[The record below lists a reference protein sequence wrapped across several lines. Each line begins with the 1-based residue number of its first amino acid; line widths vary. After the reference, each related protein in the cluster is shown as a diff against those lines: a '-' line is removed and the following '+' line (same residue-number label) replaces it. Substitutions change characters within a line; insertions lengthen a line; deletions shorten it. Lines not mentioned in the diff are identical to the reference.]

1 MTKNLFQAVKTYIN
15 GVEVGETFTT
25 KHLIEVVGDHETLTW
40 WKDVNQNPFYRTHTY
55 KSYLRRTGFLS
66 SIKRGEWKVEKH
78 IPESYNLGTIEFLI
92 GYKGKTYNGLT
103 REEILNPKFKEGD
116 ILEFDGEGSYSA
128 EKGARAIYVGVNSR
142 DELIDVTWI
151 RDGKDKKQ
159 SNGGY
164 FESMFTKVEDRLE
177 KIIDGETTQQFLSEI
192 GMEGQMLSQ
201 LIMTQPIEEIRYLV
215 EERENLDKIRIL
227 SEIKEDK
234 IMKVE
239 FDFVEGI
246 GRIKKYLENSLQLEE
261 EFLFRDVKLC
271 NDKDDLKQ
279 VLVEYELTERR
290 IEQAIE
296 CLGDADNI
304 SEVLRAVEDTTLS
317 GLDETVIGLLF
328 NVDITIL

>member
-1 MTKNLFQAVKTYIN
+1 MTKNLFQAVKTFIN
-15 GVEVGETFTT
+15 NVEVGETFTT
-25 KHLIEVVGDHETLTW
+25 KHLIEVVGDHETSTW
-40 WKDVNQNPFYRTHTY
+40 WKQSNQNPFYRTHTY
-55 KSYLRRTGFLS
+55 KSYLRQTGFIS
-66 SIKRGEWKVEKH
+66 NPKRGEWKVERH
-78 IPESYNLGTIEFLI
+78 IPDFVNLGTIEFLI
-92 GYKGKTYNGLT
+92 GYKYKNIYNGMT
-103 REEILNPKFKEGD
+103 RSATIVKITNLQYKSPLLEDFPTKPGFVEKRLFLQEEH
-116 ILEFDGEGSYSA
+116 
-128 EKGARAIYVGVNSR
+128 EKQMNEI
-142 DELIDVTWI
+142 
-151 RDGKDKKQ
+151 
-159 SNGGY
+159 
-164 FESMFTKVEDRLE
+164 F
-177 KIIDGETTQQFLSEI
+177 DGETTQQFLAEI

-246 GRIKKYLENSLQLEE
+246 GRIKKYLENSLQQEE

-296 CLGDADNI
+296 CLDDADNI

-317 GLDETVIGLLF
+317 RLDEKVIGLLF
-328 NVDITIL
+328 NVDITVL

>member
-1 MTKNLFQAVKTYIN
+1 MTKNLFQAVKTFIN
-15 GVEVGETFTT
+15 NVEVGETFTT
-25 KHLIEVVGDHETLTW
+25 KHLIEVVGDHETSTW
-40 WKDVNQNPFYRTHTY
+40 WKQVNQNPFYRTHTY
-55 KSYLRRTGFLS
+55 KSYLRRTGFIS
-66 SIKRGEWKVEKH
+66 NPKRGEWKVERH
-78 IPESYNLGTIEFLI
+78 IPDFVNLGTIEFLI
-92 GYKGKTYNGLT
+92 GYKYKNIYNGMT
-103 REEILNPKFKEGD
+103 R
-116 ILEFDGEGSYSA
+116 SA
-128 EKGARAIYVGVNSR
+128 TIVKITNSPVER
-142 DELIDVTWI
+142 
-151 RDGKDKKQ
+151 KD
-159 SNGGY
+159 
-164 FESMFTKVEDRLE
+164 E
-177 KIIDGETTQQFLSEI
+177 KIIGEDITQQFLEEM
-192 GMEGQMLSQ
+192 GLEGKMLSQ

-246 GRIKKYLENSLQLEE
+246 DRIKKYLENSLQQEE

-296 CLGDADNI
+296 CLDDADNI
-304 SEVLRAVEDTTLS
+304 SEVLIAVEDTTLS

>member
-25 KHLIEVVGDHETLTW
+25 KHLIDMVGDHEVSSF
-40 WKDVNQNPFYRTHTY
+40 WKQSNQNPYYRTHTY
-55 KSYLRRTGFLS
+55 KSYLRRTGFIS
-66 SIKRGEWKVEKH
+66 NPKRGEWKVERH
-78 IPESYNLGTIEFLI
+78 IPDFVNLGTIEFLI
-92 GYKGKTYNGLT
+92 GFKYKSIYNGMT
-103 REEILNPKFKEGD
+103 R
-116 ILEFDGEGSYSA
+116 SA
-128 EKGARAIYVGVNSR
+128 TI
-142 DELIDVTWI
+142 
-151 RDGKDKKQ
+151 
-159 SNGGY
+159 
-164 FESMFTKVEDRLE
+164 E
-177 KIIDGETTQQFLSEI
+177 KINNLQYKSPLLEDFPTKPGFVEKRLSLQEEHEKQMNEIFDGETTQQFLAEI

-246 GRIKKYLENSLQLEE
+246 GRIKKYLENSLQQEE

-296 CLGDADNI
+296 CLDDADNI
-304 SEVLRAVEDTTLS
+304 SEVLIAVEDTTLS

-328 NVDITIL
+328 NVDITIR

>member
-1 MTKNLFQAVKTYIN
+1 MTKNLFQAVKTFIN
-15 GVEVGETFTT
+15 NVEVGETFTT

-40 WKDVNQNPFYRTHTY
+40 WKDVNSNPFYRTHTY
-55 KSYLRRTGFLS
+55 KSYLKRTGFLS
-66 SIKRGEWKVEKH
+66 SIKRGEWKVERH
-78 IPESYNLGTIEFLI
+78 IPDFVNLGTIEFLI
-92 GYKGKTYNGLT
+92 GFKYKNIYNGMT
-103 REEILNPKFKEGD
+103 KSATIVKITNSQVERKDEKVIDGD
-116 ILEFDGEGSYSA
+116 I
-128 EKGARAIYVGVNSR
+128 
-142 DELIDVTWI
+142 
-151 RDGKDKKQ
+151 
-159 SNGGY
+159 
-164 FESMFTKVEDRLE
+164 
-177 KIIDGETTQQFLSEI
+177 TQQFLAEI

-246 GRIKKYLENSLQLEE
+246 GRIKKYLENSLQQEE

-296 CLGDADNI
+296 CLDDADNI

-328 NVDITIL
+328 NVDITVL

>member
-1 MTKNLFQAVKTYIN
+1 
-15 GVEVGETFTT
+15 
-25 KHLIEVVGDHETLTW
+25 
-40 WKDVNQNPFYRTHTY
+40 
-55 KSYLRRTGFLS
+55 
-66 SIKRGEWKVEKH
+66 
-78 IPESYNLGTIEFLI
+78 
-92 GYKGKTYNGLT
+92 
-103 REEILNPKFKEGD
+103 
-116 ILEFDGEGSYSA
+116 
-128 EKGARAIYVGVNSR
+128 
-142 DELIDVTWI
+142 
-151 RDGKDKKQ
+151 
-159 SNGGY
+159 
-164 FESMFTKVEDRLE
+164 
-177 KIIDGETTQQFLSEI
+177 
-192 GMEGQMLSQ
+192 MLSQ

-246 GRIKKYLENSLQLEE
+246 DRVKKYLENSLQQEE

-296 CLGDADNI
+296 CLDDADNI
-304 SEVLRAVEDTTLS
+304 SEVLIAVEDTTLS